1 MRDTRTPVSSAVHL
15 QPDFAAM
22 SRALLKSTS
31 IVGSFTLVSRVLG
44 LVRDIV
50 LARFFGAGPLMDAFL
65 VAFKIPNYLRRLFG
79 EGAFAQAFVPVV
91 SEYRQQREQA
101 EVRSLVDHIAGTFG
115 GLLLFITTLGM
126 LAAPGIVFVF
136 APGFADEA
144 GQVALTTELLR
155 ITFPYL
161 FFIALT
167 AFAGGILNTYGRF
180 AAPALAPVLLNLALI
195 AGAIW
200 GSRWFDN
207 PVHGLA
213 WAVFAAGVA
222 QLLLQLP
229 WLLSLRLLPRP
240 RWNRSHPGVK
250 QVFRLMLPA
259 LFGSSV
265 AQVNLLVDTLVASF
279 LTAGSITWLYYGD
292 RLMEF
297 PLGVFAI
304 ALGTV
309 ILPKLSEQHAAKD
322 PGQFSRTL
330 DFALRLVILVAVPA
344 AVGLFTLAGPIIA
357 TLFFRGEFVAVDVNM
372 TRYALMAYAIGLMGF
387 TLVKILAPGYFAR
400 QDTKTPVK
408 IGVFAV
414 GVNVFLNIVLVSVAI
429 WYDFIAPHA
438 ALALATG
445 IAALTNAGL
454 LFAGLWRR
462 GVYRPSLGWSG
473 FALRCLLANAVMAAV
488 VIYLAGGLDLAAM
501 QTWLER
507 DLAERILLLAACIGA
522 GGGSYLACLLLTG
535 FRPRHLKGA
544 PDPAASV

>member
-1 MRDTRTPVSSAVHL
+1 
-15 QPDFAAM
+15 M

-31 IVGSFTLVSRVLG
+31 VVGAFTLASRVLG

-50 LARFFGAGPLMDAFL
+50 FARFFGAGPLMDAFL

-91 SEYRQQREQA
+91 SEYREQRSHE
-101 EVRSLVDHIAGTFG
+101 EVKSLADTIAGTFG
-115 GLLLFITTLGM
+115 GLLLLITTVGM
-126 LAAPGIVFVF
+126 LAAPGIVYVF
-136 APGFADEA
+136 APGFADDP
-144 GQVALTTELLR
+144 GQTELTANLLR

-180 AAPALAPVLLNLALI
+180 AAPALAPVLLNIALI
-195 AGAIW
+195 SAAVW
-200 GSRWFDN
+200 GSQWFSN
-207 PVHGLA
+207 PVYGLA
-213 WAVFAAGVA
+213 WGVFAAGVA

-229 WLLSLRLLPRP
+229 WLVRIRLLPRP
-240 RWNRSHPGVK
+240 RWNRAHAGVR
-250 QVFRLMLPA
+250 QVGRLMLPA

-279 LTAGSITWLYYGD
+279 LAAGSITWLYYGD

-309 ILPKLSEQHAAKD
+309 ILPKLSQQHAAKD
-322 PGQFSRTL
+322 PQQFSQTL
-330 DFALRLVILVAVPA
+330 DFALRLVVLIAVPA

-357 TLFFRGEFVAVDVNM
+357 TLFFRGEFVATDVNM

-408 IGVFAV
+408 VGIVAV
-414 GVNVFLNIVLVSVAI
+414 GVNLVLNIVFVLVALKQ
-429 WYDFIAPHA
+429 DFVAPHA
-438 ALALATG
+438 GLALATG

-462 GVYRPSLGWSG
+462 EVYRPGPGWG
-473 FALRCLLANAVMAAV
+473 LFMLRCGLANAGMAAV
-488 VIYLAGGLDLAAM
+488 VVVLAGGMRFEALAP
-501 QTWLER
+501 WLE
-507 DLAERILLLAACIGA
+507 LALWDRIGRLGLCIAAGAGAYLIILLSLG
-522 GGGSYLACLLLTG
+522 L
-535 FRPRHLKGA
+535 RPRHLKGA
-544 PDPAASV
+544 PGRAASV